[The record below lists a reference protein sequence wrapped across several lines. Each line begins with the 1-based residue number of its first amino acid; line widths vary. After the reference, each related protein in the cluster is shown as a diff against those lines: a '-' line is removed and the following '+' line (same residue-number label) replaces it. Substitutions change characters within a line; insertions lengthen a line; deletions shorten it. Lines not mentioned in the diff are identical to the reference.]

1 MQGNILVPLV
11 MFGWLPLVL
20 YIFSRYAPQRALLIS
35 FVIAWLFLPQ
45 AGLAIPVIPDYGR
58 ITATCYGVILATMIF
73 DVQRFAKFRYT
84 ALDIPITIWCLC
96 PAVSSLTNDL
106 GPYDALVSTLEQIW
120 SWGLPYFLGRIYLN
134 DFSGLRQLAMAV
146 FIGGLVYVPLCV
158 IESRLSLSI
167 HLVVYG
173 FQHPSQTFIFAVRYG
188 GYRPSVFLESGLMLG
203 VWLMWAALSA
213 VVLWRTK
220 NLPPRMW
227 NLPTGFWV
235 WIILFTFAIQRST
248 GAYIL
253 FMLGLLIMFLARWLR
268 LLFPLWVI
276 YIIVIAFVTSSA
288 MGVFP
293 QQDVITFM
301 SQIFEEDRIRSVA
314 FRFINEEF
322 LGEKARQRWLFG
334 WGGFGRNRVYNE
346 YGEDISVTDS
356 LWIIVFGVYGIVGLL
371 SCFGTLLVP
380 TFAFVWRYPAR
391 MWSNPIVAPAAAMAV
406 SVVLYAFDCVLNA
419 MINPIFTLTAGG
431 IVGVVANPN
440 PIGIVPKLRNRMPPA
455 SNPQMGQ
462 TAP

>member
-20 YIFSRYAPQRALLIS
+20 YIFSRYPPQRALLIS

-45 AGLAIPVIPDYGR
+45 ASLAIPIVPDYGR
-58 ITATCYGVILATMIF
+58 ITATCYGVLLGTLIF
-73 DVQRFAKFRYT
+73 DVQRLAKFRYSWI
-84 ALDIPITIWCLC
+84 DIPITVWCLC
-96 PAVSSLTNDL
+96 PVISSLTNDL
-106 GPYDALVSTLEQIW
+106 GPYDAFVTTLEQIW

-134 DFSGLRQLAMAV
+134 DFSGLRQLAVAV
-146 FIGGLVYVPLCV
+146 FIGGLVYVPLCI

-173 FQHPSQTFIFAVRYG
+173 FQHPSQTFLFAIRYG

-235 WIILFTFAIQRST
+235 GVILFTFAIQRST

-253 FMLGLLIMFLARWLR
+253 FLLGLLIMFLARWLR
-268 LLFPLWVI
+268 ITLPLWII
-276 YIIVIAFVTSSA
+276 YAIIIAFVTYSA
-288 MGVFP
+288 IGAFP
-293 QQDVITFM
+293 RKEVIAFM
-301 SQIFEEDRIRSVA
+301 SQFFEAERIQSVE
-314 FRFINEEF
+314 FRFMNEEI

-334 WGGFGRNRVYNE
+334 WGGFGRNRIYNE
-346 YGEDISVTDS
+346 LGEDITVTDS
-356 LWIIVFGVYGIVGLL
+356 LWIIVFGVNGIVGLI
-371 SCFGTLLVP
+371 SCFGTLLLP
-380 TFAFVWRYPAR
+380 PLAFVWRYPAR
-391 MWSNPIVAPAAAMAV
+391 LWSHPLAAPAAAMAV

-419 MINPIFTLTAGG
+419 MINPLFTLTAGG
-431 IVGVVANPN
+431 IAGIVMNPN
-440 PIGIVPKLRNRMPPA
+440 PIGVLPKVRTRIQPV
-455 SNPQMGQ
+455 SNPQMG
-462 TAP
+462 